1 MSRARLGRDSNREV
15 LAVGGKRQ
23 QLRPQL
29 HRVCVGV
36 GRRAELL
43 SHRTEF
49 VRRAVLQRNMHWSL
63 KIVISPDH
71 TTRTE
76 AQRL

>member
-1 MSRARLGRDSNREV
+1 MTRTRLGRDSVCEV

-29 HRVCVGV
+29 HRVCVGF
-36 GRRAELL
+36 GSRAELL

-49 VRRAVLQRNMHWSL
+49 VRRAVSSGVLLEPEDRYFAGPHY
-63 KIVISPDH
+63 PH
-71 TTRTE
+71 
-76 AQRL
+76 